1 MAGVARLALASDS
14 TTAATPPPC
23 PNLPAIFSQAEN
35 ISVQSMLPAIGL
47 VAGTE
52 AGPAPAAQAS
62 GTGGQG
68 GSAAALCSRMTDG
81 GRTGPWSLLKPTK
94 SDSCFI
100 IM

>member
-14 TTAATPPPC
+14 TTAATPP
-23 PNLPAIFSQAEN
+23 PAIFSQAEN